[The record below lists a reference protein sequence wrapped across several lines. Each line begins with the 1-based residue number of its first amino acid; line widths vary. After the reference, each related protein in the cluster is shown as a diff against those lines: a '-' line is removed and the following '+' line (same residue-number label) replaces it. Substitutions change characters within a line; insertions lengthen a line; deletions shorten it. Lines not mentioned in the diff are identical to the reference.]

1 MSAAVTK
8 PTKNSKMKKLEEQRA
23 QSRLVKE
30 PKHLAR
36 DEFDLE
42 EIAYVLSESM
52 QENKIYTYIIYKHD
66 ELLEGTVVKMDAN
79 TKLIHIKDRYMG
91 IHKIH
96 FLDILKVSDVE

>member
-8 PTKNSKMKKLEEQRA
+8 STKNSKMKKLDEQRA
-23 QSRLVKE
+23 KSRPTKE

-52 QENKIYTYIIYKHD
+52 QENKIYTYTIYKRD
-66 ELLEGTVVKMDAN
+66 ELLEGTVVKMDAS
-79 TKLIHIKDRYMG
+79 TKLIHIKDRDMG